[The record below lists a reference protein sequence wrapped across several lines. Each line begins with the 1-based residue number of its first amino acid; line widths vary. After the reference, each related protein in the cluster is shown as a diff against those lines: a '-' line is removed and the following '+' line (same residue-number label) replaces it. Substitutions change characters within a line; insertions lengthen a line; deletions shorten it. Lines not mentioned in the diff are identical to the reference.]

1 METPVQH
8 SGETRGAAAELRRQ
22 PRRAGEYVTS
32 SPHFFRLIK
41 RACGVLLA
49 SLLLLAA
56 VVPAP
61 LLTPADPA
69 SPPNPAKSAWFLLWT
84 QELVSHGTALAWLIT
99 ALAVW
104 FFSLPWCGRREAPVA
119 AVWFGRE
126 RWLTSWGV
134 LAAFAAIIVLTVVAM
149 FFRGENWS
157 LVSPF

>member
-1 METPVQH
+1 METPVH
-8 SGETRGAAAELRRQ
+8 HGETRGPAAELRRQ
-22 PRRAGEYVTS
+22 SRGTGEYVRS

-41 RACGVLLA
+41 RAFGALLV

-61 LLTPADPA
+61 LLAPADPA
-69 SPPNPAKSAWFLLWT
+69 TPPNPAKSAWFLLWT

-99 ALAVW
+99 ALAGW
-104 FFSLPWCGRREAPVA
+104 FLCLPWCGRREAPVA
-119 AVWFGRE
+119 AVWFGRD
-126 RWLTSWGV
+126 RRLTSWGV
-134 LAAFAAIIVLTVVAM
+134 LAAFAAITVLTVLAM